1 MTSQPGT
8 SQPSQRASI
17 DPRGTD
23 HLAVDALVEPAD
35 ELTPEELRRYARHL
49 LIGELGEVGQRRL
62 KNARVL
68 VIGAGGL
75 GSPAVMYL
83 AAAGVGTL
91 GVVDFDVVEES
102 NLQRQVIH
110 GVGDVGC
117 PKVESARRA
126 IERIN
131 PLVTVRTHETELTA
145 GNALELFADY
155 DLVVDGSDNFATRYL
170 ANDAC
175 VLTGIPY
182 VWASILRFEGQV
194 SVFWA
199 GHGPCYRCLF
209 PEPPPPGAV
218 PSCAEAGVL
227 GVLCAS
233 IGSAQVTEAIKLITG
248 IGEPLLGRLKLHDA
262 LSGNWRELGVRANPE
277 CALCGDE
284 PTITEL
290 IDYELFCPAAT
301 APSVERQ
308 DEITVAEL
316 AQRLRMREQ
325 GRDDFVLVDV
335 REPRERAIN
344 QIPGSVL
351 VPLGEFEAG
360 TALAQLPEEAEL
372 LLYCRSG
379 VRSAHALEL
388 VRAAGRDGLNV
399 AGGVLDWVDSI
410 DPSQATY

>member
-1 MTSQPGT
+1 MSIPSEATRPG
-8 SQPSQRASI
+8 PLVAPAAELNRA
-17 DPRGTD
+17 
-23 HLAVDALVEPAD
+23 
-35 ELTPEELRRYARHL
+35 ELRRYARHL
-49 LIGELGEVGQRRL
+49 LVTEFGEEGQRRL

-75 GSPAVMYL
+75 GSPALMYL

-110 GVGDVGC
+110 GTGDVGR
-117 PKVESARRA
+117 PKVDSATDRVA
-126 IERIN
+126 ELN
-131 PLVTVRTHETELTA
+131 PLISVRTHRTELTSA
-145 GNALELFADY
+145 NALELFGQY
-155 DLVVDGSDNFATRYL
+155 DIVVDGSDNFATRYL

-175 VLTGIPY
+175 ALIGIPY
-182 VWASILRFEGQV
+182 VWASILRFEGQA

-233 IGSAQVTEAIKLITG
+233 IGALQATEAIKLITG
-248 IGEPLLGRLKLHDA
+248 IGDPLLGRLKLHDA
-262 LSGNWRELGVRANPE
+262 LAGSWRELTVRANPG
-277 CALCGDE
+277 CALCGNA

-290 IDYELFCPAAT
+290 VDYQQFCGV
-301 APSVERQ
+301 PSVATEGA
-308 DEITVAEL
+308 DELDVEEL
-316 AQRLRMREQ
+316 AERLRRRDRGE
-325 GRDDFVLVDV
+325 DDFVLVDV
-335 REPRERAIN
+335 REPRERTIN

-360 TALAQLPEEAEL
+360 TALAQLPPEAEL

-388 VRAAGRDGLNV
+388 VRAAGRRGSNV
-399 AGGVLDWVDSI
+399 AGGVLDWVNRI